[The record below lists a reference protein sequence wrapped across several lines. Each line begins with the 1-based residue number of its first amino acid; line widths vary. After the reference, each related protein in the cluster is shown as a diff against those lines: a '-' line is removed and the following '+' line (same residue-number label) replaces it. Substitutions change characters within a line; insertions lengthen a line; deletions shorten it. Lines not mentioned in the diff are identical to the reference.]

1 MVNKSIFRVQRLRRT
16 FFCTD
21 VSGCKSQKNKGDP
34 NLMTQ
39 NKNIWSVLYGIPT
52 KIYGLWIFEKVK
64 WTIKSRLFGWNGPPY
79 YNSPKKFTNLHM
91 LNISSCFKTRK
102 SA

>member
-1 MVNKSIFRVQRLRRT
+1 MLAQPKELKKKIIFYILKFLGGKKMVNKSIFRVQRLRRT

-39 NKNIWSVLYGIPT
+39 NKNIWTI
-52 KIYGLWIFEKVK
+52 LWDP
-64 WTIKSRLFGWNGPPY
+64 NQ
-79 YNSPKKFTNLHM
+79 
-91 LNISSCFKTRK
+91 NI
-102 SA
+102 